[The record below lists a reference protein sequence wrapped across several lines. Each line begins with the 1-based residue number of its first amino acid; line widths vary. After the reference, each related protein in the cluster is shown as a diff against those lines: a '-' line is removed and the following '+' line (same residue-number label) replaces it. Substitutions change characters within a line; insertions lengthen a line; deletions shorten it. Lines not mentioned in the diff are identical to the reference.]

1 MKQQTMGIK
10 KTTARLNIIAADIT
24 GENFNWD
31 SFETMAAFYT
41 EEIKK
46 VNESLDKLSIMDD
59 ARLII
64 NLCGKIK
71 LMKEKLRRK
80 W

>member
-1 MKQQTMGIK
+1 MKQQTMGTK
-10 KTTARLNIIAADIT
+10 KRTARLNIIAADIT
-24 GENFNWD
+24 GANFNWD

-46 VNESLDKLSIMDD
+46 VTESLNQLSIMDD

-71 LMKEKLRRK
+71 LMKEKLRRR

>member
-10 KTTARLNIIAADIT
+10 KTTARLNIIAADIA

>member
-1 MKQQTMGIK
+1 MKQQTMITK
-10 KTTARLNIIAADIT
+10 KRTARLTIIAADIT
-24 GENFNWD
+24 GTNFNWD

-41 EEIKK
+41 GEIKK
-46 VNESLDKLSIMDD
+46 INESLNQLSIMDD
-59 ARLII
+59 AKLIV

-71 LMKEKLRRK
+71 LMKEKLRRR

>member
-1 MKQQTMGIK
+1 MKQIMGTK
-10 KTTARLNIIAADIT
+10 KRTARLNIITADIT
-24 GENFNWD
+24 GANFNWD

-46 VNESLDKLSIMDD
+46 VTDSLNQLSIMDD
-59 ARLII
+59 ARLIV

>member
-1 MKQQTMGIK
+1 MKQIMGTK
-10 KTTARLNIIAADIT
+10 KRTARLNIIAADISSA
-24 GENFNWD
+24 NFNWD

-46 VNESLDKLSIMDD
+46 VTESLNQLSIMDD
-59 ARLII
+59 ARLIV

>member
-1 MKQQTMGIK
+1 MKQIMSTK
-10 KTTARLNIIAADIT
+10 KRTARLNIIAADISSA
-24 GENFNWD
+24 NFNWD

-46 VNESLDKLSIMDD
+46 VNEVLNQLSIMDD
-59 ARLII
+59 AKLII

>member
-1 MKQQTMGIK
+1 MKQQTMGTK
-10 KTTARLNIIAADIT
+10 KRAIRLNIIATDIA

-31 SFETMAAFYT
+31 SFETMEAFYT
-41 EEIKK
+41 QEIKK
-46 VNESLDKLSIMDD
+46 VTDSLNHLSIMDN

-71 LMKEKLRRK
+71 LMKEKLRRRG
-80 W
+80 

>member
-1 MKQQTMGIK
+1 MKQIMGTK
-10 KTTARLNIIAADIT
+10 KRTARLNIIAADISSA
-24 GENFNWD
+24 NFNWD

-46 VNESLDKLSIMDD
+46 VTESLNHLSIMDN

-71 LMKEKLRRK
+71 LMKEKLRRR

>member
-1 MKQQTMGIK
+1 MKQIMGTK
-10 KTTARLNIIAADIT
+10 KRTARLNIIAADISSA
-24 GENFNWD
+24 NFNWD

-46 VNESLDKLSIMDD
+46 VNEVLNQLSIMDD
-59 ARLII
+59 AKLII

-71 LMKEKLRRK
+71 LMKEKLRRR

>member
-1 MKQQTMGIK
+1 MKQIMGTK
-10 KTTARLNIIAADIT
+10 KRTARLNIIAADISSA
-24 GENFNWD
+24 NFNWD

-46 VNESLDKLSIMDD
+46 VTESLNQLSIMDD
-59 ARLII
+59 ARPII

-71 LMKEKLRRK
+71 LMKEKLRRR

>member
-1 MKQQTMGIK
+1 MKQIMGTK
-10 KTTARLNIIAADIT
+10 KRTARLNIIAADISSA
-24 GENFNWD
+24 NFNWD

-46 VNESLDKLSIMDD
+46 VTDSLNHLSIMDN

-71 LMKEKLRRK
+71 LMKEKLRRRG